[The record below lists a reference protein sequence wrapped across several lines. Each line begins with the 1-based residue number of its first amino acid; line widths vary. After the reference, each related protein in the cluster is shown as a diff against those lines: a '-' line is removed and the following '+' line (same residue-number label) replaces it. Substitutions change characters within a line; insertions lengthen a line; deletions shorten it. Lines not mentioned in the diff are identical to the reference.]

1 LAAKAI
7 GLACSYPNPSATV
20 RVEVEAVL
28 FAGTPRRGRR
38 AGGSVAM
45 VGKGTVTV
53 PTETPADDVVDV
65 VSRLIRF
72 DTTNTG
78 DLETTRGEAECA
90 EWVGAQLEEVGY
102 QVEYVES
109 GAPGRT
115 NVFAWLKGAD
125 SSRGALLIHGHLDVV
140 PAEPADWSVHPFSGA
155 IEDGYV
161 WGRGAVD
168 MKDMVGMM
176 IVTARQFRRAGV
188 VPPRDLV
195 FAFLADE
202 ESGGKYGSHWL
213 VDNRPDLF
221 DGVTE
226 AVGEVGGFSLT
237 VPRHDGGE
245 RRLYL
250 IETAEKSLN
259 WMRLTA
265 RGRPGHGSMTHDH
278 NAVTWIAE
286 AVARLGRHQFPVV
299 VTDSVA
305 QFLAAVGEET
315 GHAFDIDS
323 PDLEG
328 AINKLGPIAR
338 IVKATLRD
346 TANPTMLK
354 AGYKANVVPATAE
367 AVVDCRVLPGR
378 QAAFEAEVD
387 ELLGPE
393 VSREWVTNLPSYE
406 TSFDGDLV
414 DTMNA
419 ALLAVDPD
427 ARTVPY
433 MLSGGTDAKA
443 FARLGIRCFGF
454 TPLRLPPDLD
464 FASLFHGIDER
475 VPVDALR
482 FGTEVL
488 THFLTHC

>member
-1 LAAKAI
+1 
-7 GLACSYPNPSATV
+7 
-20 RVEVEAVL
+20 
-28 FAGTPRRGRR
+28 
-38 AGGSVAM
+38 M
-45 VGKGTVTV
+45 VGKVTVTV
-53 PTETPADDVVDV
+53 PTETPVDDVVDV

-78 DLETTRGEAECA
+78 DLATTKGEAECA
-90 EWVGAQLEEVGY
+90 RWVAAQLEEVGY

-109 GAPGRT
+109 GAPGRG
-115 NVFAWLKGAD
+115 NVFARLEGAD
-125 SSRGALLIHGHLDVV
+125 SSRGTLLIHGHLDVV
-140 PAEPADWSVHPFSGA
+140 PAEPAEWSVHPFSGA

-188 VPPRDLV
+188 VPPRDLL
-195 FAFLADE
+195 FAFVADE
-202 ESGGKYGSHWL
+202 ENGGKYGAQWL

-237 VPRHDGGE
+237 VPRRDGGE

-250 IETAEKSLN
+250 IETAEKGLY

-265 RGRPGHGSMTHDH
+265 RGRPGHSSMTHEH
-278 NAVTWIAE
+278 NAVTSIAE
-286 AVARLGRHQFPVV
+286 AVARLGRHQFPLV
-299 VTDSVA
+299 VTDTVV
-305 QFLAAVGEET
+305 QFLKAITDET
-315 GHAFDIDS
+315 GLTFDTES
-323 PDLEG
+323 SDLEG
-328 AINKLGPIAR
+328 TIDKLGPMAR
-338 IVKATLRD
+338 MLKAILHD

-354 AGYKANVVPATAE
+354 AGYKANVIPATAE
-367 AVVDCRVLPGR
+367 AVADCRVLPGR
-378 QAAFEAEVD
+378 LAAFEAEVD
-387 ELLGPE
+387 ELIGPD
-393 VSREWVTNLPSYE
+393 VTRDWITNLPSYE
-406 TSFDGDLV
+406 TTFDGDLV
-414 DTMNA
+414 DVMNA
-419 ALLAVDPD
+419 SLLAVDPD

-433 MLSGGTDAKA
+433 MFSGGTDAKA
-443 FARLGIRCFGF
+443 FSRLGIRCFGF

-464 FASLFHGIDER
+464 FAALFHGIDER